1 MGLISL
7 IKGVIGK
14 MFKKEAEKIFDCDIV
29 TSAWMDVEIRR
40 WYRVVG
46 GSPEWKS
53 KDDDV
58 KSINFA
64 KFLCSDTAKKICLD
78 IDINVTGSARADYLQ
93 NVMEELKKVLRD
105 KVEDA
110 CGVGG
115 IMFKPNGSDNVKN
128 CIDYVQAD
136 DFMVTEKTTNG
147 DIRGCIFIDFVQ
159 MGDDHY
165 KRLEY
170 HRFEGEHYLITN
182 KAFKSKSHNALGHLV
197 SLDKVPAWANIEEEV
212 SIDGL
217 ERPLFAYFKMPMNNT
232 IDYDSP
238 LGVSIFSNAIE
249 ELRDLDI
256 AWSRKGG
263 EVEDSKH
270 MTFVGPTAVMYA
282 NNNDI
287 KLPRFLKPV
296 DLGDDVT
303 KDPVHEHVATL
314 LTDQR
319 IADIN
324 SVLSMISTKC
334 GFSQG
339 QFVLDRKTGQITAT
353 QVESDDHETIETIKE
368 MRDALRDTIEQLIYA
383 LDAYASLYD
392 LAPLGVYE
400 TSYSFGDLT
409 YNYDEDRTRHWQYV
423 MQGKFP
429 LWRYYVKFE
438 GMSEEEAKEIV
449 AEAQGENQQ
458 EGLFKEE

>member
-1 MGLISL
+1 
-7 IKGVIGK
+7 
-14 MFKKEAEKIFDCDIV
+14 
-29 TSAWMDVEIRR
+29 
-40 WYRVVG
+40 
-46 GSPEWKS
+46 
-53 KDDDV
+53 
-58 KSINFA
+58 
-64 KFLCSDTAKKICLD
+64 
-78 IDINVTGSARADYLQ
+78 
-93 NVMEELKKVLRD
+93 
-105 KVEDA
+105 
-110 CGVGG
+110 
-115 IMFKPNGSDNVKN
+115 
-128 CIDYVQAD
+128 
-136 DFMVTEKTTNG
+136 
-147 DIRGCIFIDFVQ
+147 

-182 KAFKSKSHNALGHLV
+182 KAFKSKSHNALGHPV
-197 SLDKVPAWANIEEEV
+197 SLDKVPAWENMEEEV

-217 ERPLFAYFKMPMNNT
+217 EHPLFAYFKMPMNNT